1 MLSNIKK
8 KINGPI
14 FSIILPFLKNGNI
27 DYISLKKYINFLYR
41 RGAKVFYLM
50 VYNSRFSLLDE
61 KEIIRLNLFC
71 IKVIKKLNKNNL
83 VICAEPYH
91 CSTRKSVFFTNLF
104 HKKGAD
110 IVSLIFGEKYYSSSQ
125 VYKHFKYIHENTKG
139 YLLLHQQVLENGI
152 DAKKPF
158 CFYSI
163 ELLNKICSLRKFVAM
178 KEDSK
183 SDKLTKSIC
192 KKLKKKI
199 IIITS
204 GNGKKQWLKAS
215 KYGCQSW
222 LSGISN
228 LDPKIA
234 IDFYLNYKKKNKV
247 YLKNYFKYLENP
259 FFNLIKKYGWHLT
272 IKGFLQAYGHFDRF
286 ERSPLFEIDKTKY
299 KVIEKISQKF
309 YLKSKKL
316 SSKGYFKENY

>member
-27 DYISLKKYINFLYR
+27 EYISLKKYINFLYK

-125 VYKHFKYIHENTKG
+125 VYKHFKYIHENTKV

-192 KKLKKKI
+192 KKLKKIGEKI
-199 IIITS
+199 YYEPNLRVWHYRRSSFLLHIKQVANYGFLRGRLCSEKLNLKNDLKYYVPSVWLIILNVLFFYSIKFNFLYLKLFLLFYFSVIFITLCFGYS
-204 GNGKKQWLKAS
+204 
-215 KYGCQSW
+215 
-222 LSGISN
+222 
-228 LDPKIA
+228 
-234 IDFYLNYKKKNKV
+234 KKNIF
-247 YLKNYFKYLENP
+247 LNFLSLIYF
-259 FFNLIKKYGWHLT
+259 FFSHFFYG
-272 IKGFLQAYGHFDRF
+272 INFL
-286 ERSPLFEIDKTKY
+286 RSFI
-299 KVIEKISQKF
+299 F
-309 YLKSKKL
+309 R
-316 SSKGYFKENY
+316 